1 MKKIKK
7 AKEAKEAK
15 EGMIK
20 FNNEKKVISYSYT
33 LDMDDVSEEVLYT
46 YALNGIMNDRG
57 AMINWAVND
66 ILKKQ
71 IEKG

>member
-1 MKKIKK
+1 MKKKVI
-7 AKEAKEAK
+7 K

-20 FNNEKKVISYSYT
+20 FSNEKKVTSYAYVV
-33 LDMDDVSEEVLYT
+33 DMDDVSEEALYT
-46 YALNGIMNDRG
+46 YALNCIMNDRG

-66 ILKKQ
+66 ILRKQ

>member
-1 MKKIKK
+1 MKKKVI
-7 AKEAKEAK
+7 K

-20 FNNEKKVISYSYT
+20 FSNEKKVTSYSYT
-33 LDMDDVSEEVLYT
+33 LDMDDISEEALYT

-66 ILKKQ
+66 ILRKQ

>member
-1 MKKIKK
+1 MKKKVI
-7 AKEAKEAK
+7 K

-20 FNNEKKVISYSYT
+20 FSNEKKVTSYSYT
-33 LDMDDVSEEVLYT
+33 LDMDDISEEVLYI

-66 ILKKQ
+66 ILRKQ

>member
-1 MKKIKK
+1 MKK
-7 AKEAKEAK
+7 AKVIK
-15 EGMIK
+15 EGKIK
-20 FNNEKKVISYSYT
+20 FDNEKKVISYSYT
-33 LDMDDVSEEVLYT
+33 LDIDDISEDALYT
-46 YALNGIMNDRG
+46 YALNGIREDRG

>member
-1 MKKIKK
+1 MKKKVI
-7 AKEAKEAK
+7 K
-15 EGMIK
+15 EGKIK
-20 FNNEKKVISYSYT
+20 FSNEKKVTSYAYVV
-33 LDMDDVSEEVLYT
+33 DMDDVSEEVLYI